1 MDHFWCILC
10 NLWTPC
16 LRTGCKQPR
25 KTLMV
30 ISFFPKNYVYQAS
43 KTKKKSNVR
52 NRLYNWPLKMKMCLF
67 LVFWKITKT
76 IEKIYFLIQGDKNLR
91 EAKIQAQQ
99 NKQKSWRN
107 CYDFCDF
114 YAIKKTSIS
123 YHHPWKTST
132 KMLKK
137 RTSP

>member
-43 KTKKKSNVR
+43 KTKKKARSEIDCIIGH
-52 NRLYNWPLKMKMCLF
+52 LKWKCVFFLF
-67 LVFWKITKT
+67 F
-76 IEKIYFLIQGDKNLR
+76 EK
-91 EAKIQAQQ
+91 
-99 NKQKSWRN
+99 
-107 CYDFCDF
+107 
-114 YAIKKTSIS
+114 
-123 YHHPWKTST
+123 
-132 KMLKK
+132 
-137 RTSP
+137 